1 MSLPFA
7 KSSAVAD
14 TSSRPA
20 RACAGP
26 WLRWNKKFWRQF
38 ALSLTATPDGVL
50 LARKAAA
57 MSPHDVVD
65 IVRPRL
71 QMKKVGH
78 CGTLDPIATGL
89 LLLPLGRGTKIQDL
103 LMSEAKEYAGTMVLG
118 ISTDT

>member
-38 ALSLTATPDGVL
+38 AMSLTATPDGVL
-50 LARKAAA
+50 LVDKAAG
-57 MSPHDVVD
+57 MTSHDVVA
-65 IVRPRL
+65 IIRRKL
-71 QMKKVGH
+71 EIRKVGH

-89 LLLPLGRGTKIQDL
+89 LLLTLGRERNMRAHSCSAPQPARKI
-103 LMSEAKEYAGTMVLG
+103 AKEK
-118 ISTDT
+118 